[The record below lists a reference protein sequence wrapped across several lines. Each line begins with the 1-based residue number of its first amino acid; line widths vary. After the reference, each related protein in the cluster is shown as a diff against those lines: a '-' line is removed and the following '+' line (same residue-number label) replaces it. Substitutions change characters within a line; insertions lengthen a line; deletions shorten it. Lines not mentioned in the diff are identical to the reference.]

1 MGIAAWIPNIKENS
15 WTGFKML
22 PTTLPFDVAT
32 VFNDYVCFYSFSLTY
47 YCICK

>member
-22 PTTLPFDVAT
+22 PMALHNVNILLEFKV
-32 VFNDYVCFYSFSLTY
+32 
-47 YCICK
+47 